1 MKNKSRLNK
10 LQSQLRKLRGEKALA
25 VLVIFALIGSLIFLS
40 SWIFMTLFNI
50 IANYFGFKTITFLV
64 SMCIVA
70 ILSYLKLSVVSS
82 K

>member
-40 SWIFMTLFNI
+40 SWILMTLFNI

-70 ILSYLKLSVVSS
+70 ILSYLKLNVVSS